1 MKKVKNIKKII
12 HHGNNARIDP
22 DKNITPQYLTY
33 VVDDNKSNYKG
44 GVAGEKTPVVNY
56 QEYDARLC
64 RDEVN
69 ANKK

>member
-22 DKNITPQYLTY
+22 HKNITPQYATY
-33 VVDDNKSNYKG
+33 VVDDNKSDYEG
-44 GVAGEKTPVVNY
+44 GVAGEKTPVVNLH
-56 QEYDARLC
+56 EYDARFC